1 MDDDILQRLQQA
13 DSANEDTN
21 SQITDSVGTQ
31 NNTDVGTSDQSAN
44 TGTSFAFFTAA
55 EAGIQPQDPNDIPA
69 APRPQPG
76 MTFTPT
82 GGSVSKIAHQTDD
95 DDTNIITPDI
105 KPPKLA

>member
-1 MDDDILQRLQQA
+1 MDDDILQRLQE
-13 DSANEDTN
+13 ANSTTDATN
-21 SQITDSVGTQ
+21 SQGTDDTITKNS
-31 NNTDVGTSDQSAN
+31 SDAN
-44 TGTSFAFFTAA
+44 TQGQSPAASFAFFTAA

-95 DDTNIITPDI
+95 NDTNIIAPDV
-105 KPPKLA
+105 KPPTIT